1 MEILVK
7 KFLVEVNKTKRKHKG
22 NVLVL
27 TLIITNIILMFSLYI
42 IARVG
47 NLVLYNE
54 NLASYVLK
62 EDKNLKQ
69 REYVLTQLNNLVM
82 TNMQGITGQSNTII
96 GIDEFFKVYNNST
109 IVTYENCSIKYNS
122 AKKEFLIETV
132 IQDGSSVQSVLTEK
146 FYIDISGGKPKY
158 NFLKL

>member
-7 KFLVEVNKTKRKHKG
+7 KFLVEVNKKKMKHKG
-22 NVLVL
+22 SVLVL
-27 TLIITNIILMFSLYI
+27 TLIITNIILMFCLYI
-42 IARVG
+42 IVRVE
-47 NLVLYNE
+47 NLVVYSE

-82 TNMQGITGQSNTII
+82 TNIEVITRQSNTII
-96 GIDEFFKVYNNST
+96 GIDEFFKVYNNNA
-109 IVTYENCSIKYNS
+109 IVTYENCSVKYNS
-122 AKKEFLIETV
+122 AKKEFLIETL

-146 FYIDISGGKPKY
+146 FYIDISEGKLKY